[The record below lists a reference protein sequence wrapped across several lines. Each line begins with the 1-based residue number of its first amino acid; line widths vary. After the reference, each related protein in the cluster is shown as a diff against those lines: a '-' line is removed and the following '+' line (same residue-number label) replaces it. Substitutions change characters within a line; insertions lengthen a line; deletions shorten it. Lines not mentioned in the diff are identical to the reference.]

1 MKQSSTDIQYLIK
14 FVSKKEHADI
24 LYHGDLFM
32 HSAEYYHQ
40 FEEQGQGDKGEASIF
55 PGVCMYR
62 GGEYPIY
69 CMTAINSD
77 NISDGNILIN
87 KRIIKDFKCDD
98 GFLVLIDFKSFLSR
112 LKFLETNNNP
122 YHHQPIVYG
131 TPSFELSAKWLCEN
145 SLDNLFV
152 KHPFFSYQQE
162 YRIIV
167 FEPLHPRIEKEIHD
181 GISMDVA
188 YYDTS
193 RTYRIPK
200 GLQDISKIY
209 QINTLQVKN
218 DYLYIPL

>member
-24 LYHGDLFM
+24 LYQGDLFM

-55 PGVCMYR
+55 SGVCMYR

-69 CMTAINSD
+69 CMTAIKSD

-87 KRIIKDFKCDD
+87 KRIIKDFKCEN
-98 GFLVLIDFKSFLSR
+98 GFLVLIDFKSFLCR

-131 TPSFELSAKWLCEN
+131 TPTFELSTKWLCEN

-167 FEPLHPRIEKEIHD
+167 LEKLKARKKKKIHD
-181 GISMDVA
+181 GISMDAA

-193 RTYRIPK
+193 RTYTISK

-218 DYLYIPL
+218 DYLCIPL

>member
-1 MKQSSTDIQYLIK
+1 MH
-14 FVSKKEHADI
+14 VSG
-24 LYHGDLFM
+24 GD
-32 HSAEYYHQ
+32 
-40 FEEQGQGDKGEASIF
+40 
-55 PGVCMYR
+55 
-62 GGEYPIY
+62 YPIY
-69 CMTAINSD
+69 CMTAIKSD
-77 NISDGNILIN
+77 NIADSNILIN

-98 GFLVLIDFKSFLSR
+98 GFLVLIDFKSFLSC

-188 YYDTS
+188 YYA
-193 RTYRIPK
+193 YRIPK